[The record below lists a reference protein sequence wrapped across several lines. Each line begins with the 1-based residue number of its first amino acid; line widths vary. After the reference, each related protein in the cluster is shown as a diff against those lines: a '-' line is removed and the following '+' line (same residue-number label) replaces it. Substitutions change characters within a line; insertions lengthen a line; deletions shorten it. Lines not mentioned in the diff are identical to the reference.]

1 MIYLNHSAI
10 FILGDLDDCKSYMQ
24 TVGWIVEKWPPPTSM
39 RTLINW
45 KFIPQKS
52 TTTNENPTI
61 LMIHLGPC
69 DKDDEDGEDG
79 DDGGGGSED
88 DDHLV

>member
-1 MIYLNHSAI
+1 MLLLSRNDVYGVAPSRSDYSRFFWACRVSTIN
-10 FILGDLDDCKSYMQ
+10 D
-24 TVGWIVEKWPPPTSM
+24 
-39 RTLINW
+39 TLINW

-69 DKDDEDGEDG
+69 DEYDEDGEDG
-79 DDGGGGSED
+79 NDGGGGSED